1 MSTQVPE
8 AVGLSHNTRV
18 HTVTDDQHYDQADH
32 KVRSFPPR
40 TMTNM
45 YSSRVTTHFLKQSP
59 STLHV
64 LKHCTQNKQTVVH
77 TLVHICCGPSTLH
90 PLLLR
95 GTEKVCLKYNL
106 HTLNCINNNT
116 YNSNILHNKLKP
128 FNLLGFQEQK
138 NSLLTRNH
146 KSHYNNSNMNR
157 WTMNSFKSFIFHANF
172 TPGMNPYRSL
182 MMVLMFDSS
191 KFM

>member
-18 HTVTDDQHYDQADH
+18 HTVTDDQHCDQADH

-45 YSSRVTTHFLKQSP
+45 HSSRVTTHFLKQSP
-59 STLHV
+59 STLRV

-77 TLVHICCGPSTLH
+77 TLVHICCGPSTTSERNRKVMFEIHLH
-90 PLLLR
+90 M
-95 GTEKVCLKYNL
+95 
-106 HTLNCINNNT
+106 LNCITNNT
-116 YNSNILHNKLKP
+116 YKSNILHNKLKP

-138 NSLLTRNH
+138 KQQQKQMPVNQ
-146 KSHYNNSNMNR
+146 KSPI
-157 WTMNSFKSFIFHANF
+157 T
-172 TPGMNPYRSL
+172 L
-182 MMVLMFDSS
+182 
-191 KFM
+191 